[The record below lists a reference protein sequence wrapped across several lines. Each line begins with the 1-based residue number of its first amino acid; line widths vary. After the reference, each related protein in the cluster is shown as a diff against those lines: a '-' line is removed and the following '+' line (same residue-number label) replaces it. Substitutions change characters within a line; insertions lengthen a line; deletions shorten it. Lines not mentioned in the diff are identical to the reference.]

1 LHSTKGKKMK
11 TSHKILVF
19 AGMVPMF
26 IVILTVLSMKDIL
39 EDTGDMTVPYN
50 DSHPKVT
57 KEVLVKDFSK
67 ISTDGRWGIH
77 IIQGDE
83 FSVELEAPEKII
95 DEIKLEKLDDTL
107 FLVSRDKPFS
117 KVVTPRASI
126 TLPSISETYL
136 QASIIVPSI
145 SEMHLHGM
153 TNLDLSGFD
162 SETITIDSQ
171 DVSTISW
178 KDSVIQQLVLTGNGI
193 LFLDMYDTTVTN
205 AHINYNGLYNVK
217 MAIAGGRLSGQIS
230 GIGTLHC
237 RGDVG
242 INDIEVMS
250 PGRIVFTE

>member
-1 LHSTKGKKMK
+1 MK

-19 AGMVPMF
+19 AGIVPMF

-39 EDTGDMTVPYN
+39 EDTGDITLPYN
-50 DSHPKVT
+50 DSHTRVK

-77 IIQGDE
+77 IIQGDG

-95 DEIKLEKLDDTL
+95 DDIKLEKIDDTL

-117 KVVTPRASI
+117 KLVTPQASV

-136 QASIIVPSI
+136 QASITLPSI
-145 SEMHLHGM
+145 SEIHLHGM

-162 SETITIDSQ
+162 SETITINAQ
-171 DVSTISW
+171 DVSKISGM
-178 KDSVIQQLVLTGNGI
+178 DNMIQQLTFTGNGI

-205 AHINYNGLYNVK
+205 AHINYNGVYNMKVT
-217 MAIAGGRLSGQIS
+217 IAGGRLSGQIS

-242 INDIEVMS
+242 INNIEVLS
-250 PGRIVFTE
+250 PGRIAFTE